1 MAELKAFD
9 ATKAGV
15 RGLVDSGV
23 KEVPRIFHAPPHFM
37 DNGPAFSP
45 DDPNFK
51 FPIIDLAMVHDPIK
65 RKETVDQ
72 IRNAAESWGFFLIV
86 NHGVPDKIQKEMK
99 TGIKE
104 FFELDVEQKKRFYDL
119 QQTKKVM
126 YSSNPDMYSTP
137 VCMWSDLMLAHVTP
151 EFPKPEE
158 IPESCI
164 EILPKYTAEMTKIG
178 DLLFQLLS
186 EGLGLE
192 TNHLK
197 DMGCLETIGY
207 AFHYYAPCPQPEL
220 TLGCVHHTDIDFITV
235 ISQDQVGGLQVLRH
249 NSWIDVPCM
258 PEAMVVNVGDMLQLI
273 SNDRYVSSLHR
284 VIAKKV
290 GPRISNA
297 TYFGHATSKSTRLYG
312 PIKELLSE
320 NNPPIYKEITIQDF
334 FAASYKKGIDG
345 TSVLPRLKHPDYIL
359 PTIDLAAVHDPAKRK
374 QTVEEIRDASESWGF
389 FQIINHGVPEK
400 IQKEMMARSHEFFEQ
415 DVEKKNKYLGTDLTK
430 KVVYS
435 SNFDLYTSLSASW
448 KDAIIY
454 HMTPDPPGPE
464 ELPECFKESVPEY
477 TAEMIKLGEL
487 LFQLLSEALGLDK
500 NHLKNIDCLEGLGL
514 GCHYYPPCP
523 QPELAIG
530 AVQHCDI
537 CLLTII
543 LQDQIGGL
551 QVFRR
556 GSWIDVPFVPG
567 AMVVNIGD
575 LLQLIS
581 NDRFTSALHRVK
593 SKKTGPRISIPAFF
607 GHGTTKS
614 TRKYGPIK
622 EMLSDNDPPKYK
634 ETTIRDFFLKSY
646 KKGANEFSIL
656 PQLKIDN
663 SAAAAASV

>member
-51 FPIIDLAMVHDPIK
+51 FPIIDLAMVH
-65 RKETVDQ
+65 
-72 IRNAAESWGFFLIV
+72 
-86 NHGVPDKIQKEMK
+86 
-99 TGIKE
+99 
-104 FFELDVEQKKRFYDL
+104 
-119 QQTKKVM
+119 
-126 YSSNPDMYSTP
+126 
-137 VCMWSDLMLAHVTP
+137 
-151 EFPKPEE
+151 
-158 IPESCI
+158 
-164 EILPKYTAEMTKIG
+164 
-178 DLLFQLLS
+178 
-186 EGLGLE
+186 
-192 TNHLK
+192 
-197 DMGCLETIGY
+197 
-207 AFHYYAPCPQPEL
+207 
-220 TLGCVHHTDIDFITV
+220 
-235 ISQDQVGGLQVLRH
+235 
-249 NSWIDVPCM
+249 
-258 PEAMVVNVGDMLQLI
+258 
-273 SNDRYVSSLHR
+273 
-284 VIAKKV
+284 
-290 GPRISNA
+290 
-297 TYFGHATSKSTRLYG
+297 
-312 PIKELLSE
+312 
-320 NNPPIYKEITIQDF
+320 
-334 FAASYKKGIDG
+334 
-345 TSVLPRLKHPDYIL
+345 
-359 PTIDLAAVHDPAKRK
+359 AVHDPAKRK

-400 IQKEMMARSHEFFEQ
+400 IQKEMMARSHE
-415 DVEKKNKYLGTDLTK
+415 
-430 KVVYS
+430 
-435 SNFDLYTSLSASW
+435 
-448 KDAIIY
+448 
-454 HMTPDPPGPE
+454 TPDPPGPE

-500 NHLKNIDCLEGLGL
+500 NHLKDIDCLEGLGL

-575 LLQLIS
+575 LLQ
-581 NDRFTSALHRVK
+581 HRVK

-663 SAAAAASV
+663 SASAAASV

>member
-1 MAELKAFD
+1 MVDVCSSGYDRMAELKAFD

-137 VCMWSDLMLAHVTP
+137 VCM
-151 EFPKPEE
+151 
-158 IPESCI
+158 C
-164 EILPKYTAEMTKIG
+164 
-178 DLLFQLLS
+178 
-186 EGLGLE
+186 
-192 TNHLK
+192 
-197 DMGCLETIGY
+197 
-207 AFHYYAPCPQPEL
+207 
-220 TLGCVHHTDIDFITV
+220 
-235 ISQDQVGGLQVLRH
+235 
-249 NSWIDVPCM
+249 
-258 PEAMVVNVGDMLQLI
+258 
-273 SNDRYVSSLHR
+273 
-284 VIAKKV
+284 
-290 GPRISNA
+290 
-297 TYFGHATSKSTRLYG
+297 
-312 PIKELLSE
+312 
-320 NNPPIYKEITIQDF
+320 
-334 FAASYKKGIDG
+334 
-345 TSVLPRLKHPDYIL
+345 
-359 PTIDLAAVHDPAKRK
+359 
-374 QTVEEIRDASESWGF
+374 
-389 FQIINHGVPEK
+389 
-400 IQKEMMARSHEFFEQ
+400 
-415 DVEKKNKYLGTDLTK
+415 
-430 KVVYS
+430 
-435 SNFDLYTSLSASW
+435 W

-500 NHLKNIDCLEGLGL
+500 NHLKDIDCLEGLGL

-663 SAAAAASV
+663 SASAAASV

>member
-1 MAELKAFD
+1 
-9 ATKAGV
+9 
-15 RGLVDSGV
+15 
-23 KEVPRIFHAPPHFM
+23 
-37 DNGPAFSP
+37 
-45 DDPNFK
+45 
-51 FPIIDLAMVHDPIK
+51 
-65 RKETVDQ
+65 
-72 IRNAAESWGFFLIV
+72 
-86 NHGVPDKIQKEMK
+86 MK

-320 NNPPIYKEITIQDF
+320 NNPP
-334 FAASYKKGIDG
+334 
-345 TSVLPRLKHPDYIL
+345 
-359 PTIDLAAVHDPAKRK
+359 
-374 QTVEEIRDASESWGF
+374 
-389 FQIINHGVPEK
+389 
-400 IQKEMMARSHEFFEQ
+400 M
-415 DVEKKNKYLGTDLTK
+415 
-430 KVVYS
+430 
-435 SNFDLYTSLSASW
+435 
-448 KDAIIY
+448 
-454 HMTPDPPGPE
+454 
-464 ELPECFKESVPEY
+464 ESVPEY

-500 NHLKNIDCLEGLGL
+500 NHLKDIDCLEGLGL

-663 SAAAAASV
+663 SASAAASV

>member
-1 MAELKAFD
+1 MVSTMVDVCSSGYDRMAELKAFD

-51 FPIIDLAMVHDPIK
+51 FP
-65 RKETVDQ
+65 
-72 IRNAAESWGFFLIV
+72 
-86 NHGVPDKIQKEMK
+86 
-99 TGIKE
+99 
-104 FFELDVEQKKRFYDL
+104 
-119 QQTKKVM
+119 
-126 YSSNPDMYSTP
+126 
-137 VCMWSDLMLAHVTP
+137 
-151 EFPKPEE
+151 
-158 IPESCI
+158 
-164 EILPKYTAEMTKIG
+164 
-178 DLLFQLLS
+178 
-186 EGLGLE
+186 
-192 TNHLK
+192 
-197 DMGCLETIGY
+197 
-207 AFHYYAPCPQPEL
+207 
-220 TLGCVHHTDIDFITV
+220 
-235 ISQDQVGGLQVLRH
+235 
-249 NSWIDVPCM
+249 
-258 PEAMVVNVGDMLQLI
+258 
-273 SNDRYVSSLHR
+273 
-284 VIAKKV
+284 
-290 GPRISNA
+290 
-297 TYFGHATSKSTRLYG
+297 
-312 PIKELLSE
+312 
-320 NNPPIYKEITIQDF
+320 
-334 FAASYKKGIDG
+334 
-345 TSVLPRLKHPDYIL
+345 IL

-500 NHLKNIDCLEGLGL
+500 NHLKDIDCLEGLGL

-663 SAAAAASV
+663 SASAAASV

>member
-1 MAELKAFD
+1 MVSTMVDVCSSGYDRMAELKAFD

-37 DNGPAFSP
+37 DNA
-45 DDPNFK
+45 D
-51 FPIIDLAMVHDPIK
+51 
-65 RKETVDQ
+65 
-72 IRNAAESWGFFLIV
+72 
-86 NHGVPDKIQKEMK
+86 
-99 TGIKE
+99 
-104 FFELDVEQKKRFYDL
+104 
-119 QQTKKVM
+119 
-126 YSSNPDMYSTP
+126 
-137 VCMWSDLMLAHVTP
+137 
-151 EFPKPEE
+151 
-158 IPESCI
+158 
-164 EILPKYTAEMTKIG
+164 
-178 DLLFQLLS
+178 
-186 EGLGLE
+186 
-192 TNHLK
+192 
-197 DMGCLETIGY
+197 
-207 AFHYYAPCPQPEL
+207 
-220 TLGCVHHTDIDFITV
+220 
-235 ISQDQVGGLQVLRH
+235 
-249 NSWIDVPCM
+249 
-258 PEAMVVNVGDMLQLI
+258 
-273 SNDRYVSSLHR
+273 
-284 VIAKKV
+284 
-290 GPRISNA
+290 
-297 TYFGHATSKSTRLYG
+297 
-312 PIKELLSE
+312 
-320 NNPPIYKEITIQDF
+320 
-334 FAASYKKGIDG
+334 
-345 TSVLPRLKHPDYIL
+345 PDYIL

-430 KVVYS
+430 K
-435 SNFDLYTSLSASW
+435 
-448 KDAIIY
+448 
-454 HMTPDPPGPE
+454 
-464 ELPECFKESVPEY
+464 Y

-575 LLQLIS
+575 LLQVITTLFTYEIVEQRALIS
-581 NDRFTSALHRVK
+581 FL
-593 SKKTGPRISIPAFF
+593 
-607 GHGTTKS
+607 HGTTKS

>member
-1 MAELKAFD
+1 MVDVCSSGYDRMAELKAFD

-51 FPIIDLAMVHDPIK
+51 FPIIDLA
-65 RKETVDQ
+65 
-72 IRNAAESWGFFLIV
+72 N
-86 NHGVPDKIQKEMK
+86 
-99 TGIKE
+99 
-104 FFELDVEQKKRFYDL
+104 
-119 QQTKKVM
+119 
-126 YSSNPDMYSTP
+126 
-137 VCMWSDLMLAHVTP
+137 
-151 EFPKPEE
+151 
-158 IPESCI
+158 
-164 EILPKYTAEMTKIG
+164 
-178 DLLFQLLS
+178 
-186 EGLGLE
+186 
-192 TNHLK
+192 
-197 DMGCLETIGY
+197 
-207 AFHYYAPCPQPEL
+207 
-220 TLGCVHHTDIDFITV
+220 
-235 ISQDQVGGLQVLRH
+235 
-249 NSWIDVPCM
+249 
-258 PEAMVVNVGDMLQLI
+258 
-273 SNDRYVSSLHR
+273 
-284 VIAKKV
+284 
-290 GPRISNA
+290 
-297 TYFGHATSKSTRLYG
+297 
-312 PIKELLSE
+312 
-320 NNPPIYKEITIQDF
+320 
-334 FAASYKKGIDG
+334 
-345 TSVLPRLKHPDYIL
+345 
-359 PTIDLAAVHDPAKRK
+359 LAAVHDPAKRK

-415 DVEKKNKYLGTDLTK
+415 
-430 KVVYS
+430 
-435 SNFDLYTSLSASW
+435 
-448 KDAIIY
+448 
-454 HMTPDPPGPE
+454 TPDPPGPE

>member
-119 QQTKKVM
+119 QQTK
-126 YSSNPDMYSTP
+126 
-137 VCMWSDLMLAHVTP
+137 
-151 EFPKPEE
+151 
-158 IPESCI
+158 

-235 ISQDQVGGLQVLRH
+235 ISQDQVGG
-249 NSWIDVPCM
+249 
-258 PEAMVVNVGDMLQLI
+258 
-273 SNDRYVSSLHR
+273 
-284 VIAKKV
+284 
-290 GPRISNA
+290 
-297 TYFGHATSKSTRLYG
+297 F
-312 PIKELLSE
+312 
-320 NNPPIYKEITIQDF
+320 
-334 FAASYKKGIDG
+334 
-345 TSVLPRLKHPDYIL
+345 
-359 PTIDLAAVHDPAKRK
+359 
-374 QTVEEIRDASESWGF
+374 
-389 FQIINHGVPEK
+389 
-400 IQKEMMARSHEFFEQ
+400 
-415 DVEKKNKYLGTDLTK
+415 
-430 KVVYS
+430 
-435 SNFDLYTSLSASW
+435 
-448 KDAIIY
+448 
-454 HMTPDPPGPE
+454 
-464 ELPECFKESVPEY
+464 
-477 TAEMIKLGEL
+477 
-487 LFQLLSEALGLDK
+487 
-500 NHLKNIDCLEGLGL
+500 
-514 GCHYYPPCP
+514 
-523 QPELAIG
+523 
-530 AVQHCDI
+530 
-537 CLLTII
+537 

>member
-51 FPIIDLAMVHDPIK
+51 FPIIDLAM
-65 RKETVDQ
+65 
-72 IRNAAESWGFFLIV
+72 
-86 NHGVPDKIQKEMK
+86 
-99 TGIKE
+99 
-104 FFELDVEQKKRFYDL
+104 
-119 QQTKKVM
+119 
-126 YSSNPDMYSTP
+126 
-137 VCMWSDLMLAHVTP
+137 
-151 EFPKPEE
+151 
-158 IPESCI
+158 
-164 EILPKYTAEMTKIG
+164 
-178 DLLFQLLS
+178 
-186 EGLGLE
+186 
-192 TNHLK
+192 
-197 DMGCLETIGY
+197 
-207 AFHYYAPCPQPEL
+207 
-220 TLGCVHHTDIDFITV
+220 
-235 ISQDQVGGLQVLRH
+235 
-249 NSWIDVPCM
+249 
-258 PEAMVVNVGDMLQLI
+258 
-273 SNDRYVSSLHR
+273 
-284 VIAKKV
+284 
-290 GPRISNA
+290 
-297 TYFGHATSKSTRLYG
+297 
-312 PIKELLSE
+312 
-320 NNPPIYKEITIQDF
+320 
-334 FAASYKKGIDG
+334 
-345 TSVLPRLKHPDYIL
+345 
-359 PTIDLAAVHDPAKRK
+359 KRK

-435 SNFDLYTSLSASW
+435 SNFDFW

-500 NHLKNIDCLEGLGL
+500 NHLKDIDCLEGLGL

-575 LLQLIS
+575 LLQ
-581 NDRFTSALHRVK
+581 FTSALHRVK

-663 SAAAAASV
+663 SASAAASV